1 MITPPAASIG
11 KANEKENKGG
21 QFKMGYRPDIDGM
34 RGIAVL
40 AVIINHFNEEI
51 LPGGYLGVDIF
62 FVISGFVILASL
74 ASRQTTSFKAL
85 FLDFYARRVRRILPA
100 LVFYVVIVGILLC
113 LLMPDPGPTLGIG
126 VRALFGFSNIQLY
139 NQSAQYF
146 SESVKL
152 NPYTH
157 TWSLGVEE
165 QFYLVFPFLIGFSGF
180 HRSSTHGR
188 RNLAAAIGLL
198 AGASLGLFIYLYPRN
213 QPAAYFLMPSRF
225 WEMGAGSLLFLA
237 WMGWEKKSRPIFPWL
252 TMLALGALIV
262 AFFLPLSMAVPAT
275 LTAVLAT
282 GVILLTASE
291 SSKINR
297 LLGHSFF
304 VKAGLLSYS
313 MYLWHWGV
321 LALSRLSIGVT
332 RWTIPLQLI
341 LILLLSLLS
350 YHFIEAPLRRAHWS
364 SKNSLTIAKGIAILI
379 SASLVLTILSRMLA
393 DRLYL
398 AKYKGDDFTYV
409 QKTMACELMSLNR
422 DKTHW
427 RKCLLRSSMRPHIF
441 VLGDSHASN
450 LVPSLKA
457 AASKLG
463 FADVRYL
470 TNAIPHRFHI
480 EETIP
485 AAAFWNKSQEYKQL
499 IDSLHKGDVVVFS
512 RGMNAD
518 PIAQKSWR
526 DQLTQLAVDV
536 PESGSALVLVDD
548 IPRTCS
554 EEDFRRSFLM
564 TAGRGCKIDRKD
576 ALAWRQPLT
585 NVLQGFSKD
594 NGAIIYLDPLPHL
607 CQGDACYP
615 SLNGRILYADN
626 SPHFSQANPTPLASF
641 FQAQFVRHG
650 LTGRASHP
658 QPM

>member
-1 MITPPAASIG
+1 MITPPATRTG
-11 KANEKENKGG
+11 KAKQSDNKGG
-21 QFKMGYRPDIDGM
+21 HFKMGYRPDIDGM

-40 AVIINHFNEEI
+40 VVIINHFNEKI

-74 ASRQTTSFKAL
+74 ASRKTTSFKTL

-126 VRALFGFSNIQLY
+126 ARALFGFSNIQLY
-139 NQSAQYF
+139 NQAAQYF

-165 QFYLVFPFLIGFSGF
+165 QFYLVFPFLIGLSGF

-188 RNLAAAIGLL
+188 RNLAASIGLL

-237 WMGWEKKSRPIFPWL
+237 WMGWKKTSRPIFPWL
-252 TMLALGALIV
+252 TILALVALTV
-262 AFFLPLSMAVPAT
+262 AFFLPLSMAVTAT
-275 LTAVLAT
+275 IITVLAT

-291 SSKINR
+291 SSRINR
-297 LLGHSFF
+297 LLGHSLL
-304 VKAGLLSYS
+304 VKVGLLSYS

-332 RWTIPLQLI
+332 RWTIPIQLI

-350 YHFIEAPLRRAHWS
+350 YHAIEAPLRRARWS
-364 SKNSLTIAKGIAILI
+364 NNNSLTIAKGIAILI
-379 SASLVLTILSRMLA
+379 SASLVLTILSRVLA

-398 AKYKGDDFTYV
+398 AKFKGNDFTYV
-409 QKTMACELMSLNR
+409 QKTMGCELMSLNR

-427 RKCLLRSSMRPHIF
+427 RKCLLRSSVRPHIF

-463 FADVRYL
+463 FEDVRYL

-499 IDSLHKGDVVVFS
+499 IDSLQKGDVVVFS
-512 RGMNAD
+512 RGMNTD

-536 PESGSALVLVDD
+536 PESGSDLVLVDD

-554 EEDFRRSFLM
+554 EEDFRRSFLT
-564 TAGRGCKIDRKD
+564 TAGRGCKVDRKD
-576 ALAWRQPLT
+576 ALAYREPLT
-585 NVLQGFSKD
+585 NFLQSYSKE
-594 NGAIIYLDPLPHL
+594 NGKIIYLDPLPQL

-641 FQAQFVRHG
+641 FEAQFVRHG
-650 LTGRASHP
+650 LTRRASHP